1 LDKGVTILRC
11 DGVEGR
17 FNGNVD
23 QIALFDRDG
32 VLNIDHGY
40 VSKVEDFEWVIG
52 AREILDQ
59 CRSLGMG
66 IAVIT
71 NQSGIGRGYYSE
83 VAFVDL
89 MKSVLPAGMVD
100 LVVYCPH
107 APEADCPGR
116 KPGGRMLEMALR
128 YFEVDGSAA
137 FFVGDKASDL
147 GAADAAGIR
156 GIRFEGG
163 DLRDLFKDLEIS

>member
-1 LDKGVTILRC
+1 MLDKGVTILRC

-17 FNGNVD
+17 FDGHVH
-23 QIALFDRDG
+23 QVALFDRDG

-40 VSKVEDFEWVIG
+40 VSKVEDFEWVEG

-66 IAVIT
+66 IGVIT

-83 VAFVDL
+83 LAYVDL
-89 MKSVLPAGMVD
+89 MEAVLPVGLVD

-128 YFEVDGSAA
+128 FLKLTVRRPFLLVTRRVIWGQQMRRGFEA
-137 FFVGDKASDL
+137 FAFWGV
-147 GAADAAGIR
+147 ICV
-156 GIRFEGG
+156 IC
-163 DLRDLFKDLEIS
+163 LRI